1 MSFKLPTS
9 WVAGATPFCSFPRA
23 PFAKCFLSNLSRGVC
38 CTKRRKKK
46 EQNDEGNMSVQISD
60 TDHRNFMCKGEK
72 TTKEIGQFRYLIQSI
87 GILCG

>member
-1 MSFKLPTS
+1 MRPWQNVSCPTCLEEC
-9 WVAGATPFCSFPRA
+9 AA
-23 PFAKCFLSNLSRGVC
+23 PKEER
-38 CTKRRKKK
+38 KRSKD
-46 EQNDEGNMSVQISD
+46 NEGNMSVQISD